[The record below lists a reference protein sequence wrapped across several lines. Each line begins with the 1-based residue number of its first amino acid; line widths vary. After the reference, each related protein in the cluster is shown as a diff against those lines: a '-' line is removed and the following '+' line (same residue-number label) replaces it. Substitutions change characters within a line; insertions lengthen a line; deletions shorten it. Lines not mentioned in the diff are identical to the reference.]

1 MVASI
6 LLSDFDGHMDWDG
19 GWGVLMVIG
28 MLLFWV
34 LVIAAVVWVVREL
47 TSQRP
52 SRGSGGLGGT
62 DARADDPLQILDRR
76 LADGS
81 ISPEDYEQRRAIL
94 TGAGQPPEP
103 SP

>member
-1 MVASI
+1 MIASI

-34 LVIAAVVWVVREL
+34 LVIAAVIWIVREL
-47 TSQRP
+47 TGDRRS
-52 SRGSGGLGGT
+52 SSVH
-62 DARADDPLQILDRR
+62 ASRADDPMQILDRR

-81 ISPEDYEQRRAIL
+81 ITPEDYQARRAIL
-94 TGAGQPPEP
+94 TGSEQPPEP

>member
-1 MVASI
+1 MIASI

-47 TSQRP
+47 TSQR
-52 SRGSGGLGGT
+52 GSGGLGGT
-62 DARADDPLQILDRR
+62 HARADDPLQILDRR

-81 ISPEDYEQRRAIL
+81 ISPEDYQARRAIL
-94 TGAGQPPEP
+94 TGTEQPPEP
-103 SP
+103 SA